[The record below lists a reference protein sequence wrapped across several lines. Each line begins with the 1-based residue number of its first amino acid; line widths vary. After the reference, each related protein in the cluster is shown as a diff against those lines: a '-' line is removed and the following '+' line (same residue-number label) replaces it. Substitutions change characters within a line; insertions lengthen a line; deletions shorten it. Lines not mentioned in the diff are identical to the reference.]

1 MTATTIE
8 YLDRPPVGD
17 WFVLD
22 VMREKARSREWIAP
36 IIDVHPD
43 EHCSNRRIASRS
55 VFVRISG
62 QRFHLGRSPRLHG
75 HAALRRRSIKRRG
88 GHREPPRFYFR

>member
-36 IIDVHPD
+36 IDPATKFQP
-43 EHCSNRRIASRS
+43 N
-55 VFVRISG
+55 SG
-62 QRFHLGRSPRLHG
+62 RHHN
-75 HAALRRRSIKRRG
+75 
-88 GHREPPRFYFR
+88 